1 MTLKPN
7 RRWMLT
13 ALEGAASPEVAMPW
27 QRGPRRAEMLARR
40 KPAPVVEAT
49 KRPAVAA
56 C

>member
-1 MTLKPN
+1 MTLKSD
-7 RRWMLT
+7 RRWMLA
-13 ALEGAASPEVAMPW
+13 ALRGAAAPQIAMPW

-40 KPAPVVEAT
+40 KPAPTAP